1 MSNENT
7 NAIEITADFNKE
19 LDEDYAAR
27 VARAEKEGK

>member
-1 MSNENT
+1 MALDDDTFAKYNN
-7 NAIEITADFNKE
+7 E